1 MPSKT
6 VSHALPHDFSSKE
19 HASKDSNV
27 SLPTPKSSRQRSQ
40 KTLNV
45 GGPNGPGSG
54 GTRGMRSLK
63 TAPKRGYQQL
73 PDDEK
78 TKPMSPNPLPP
89 LSPRVLPAMQKQPR
103 SLAAFYWVLPS
114 GVRSQPLIEITW
126 RHPQKSV
133 VFFCFSIGE
142 RHTQNDQRLQEIS
155 PKAS

>member
-1 MPSKT
+1 MYPMLS
-6 VSHALPHDFSSKE
+6 PDYFSKE

-54 GTRGMRSLK
+54 GPGSGGTRGMRSLK
-63 TAPKRGYQQL
+63 SAPKRGYQQL

-103 SLAAFYWVLPS
+103 SSAAF
-114 GVRSQPLIEITW
+114 
-126 RHPQKSV
+126 
-133 VFFCFSIGE
+133 
-142 RHTQNDQRLQEIS
+142 
-155 PKAS
+155 